1 MESRVVFVSKAWQS
15 AATIESPLPQI
26 PDDQNDRVSKHAR
39 KILIPNIGPRTIT
52 DEYKHK
58 QITPKFAQSC
68 AKQIS

>member
-1 MESRVVFVSKAWQS
+1 MESRVVFVSKALQS

-52 DEYKHK
+52 DEYTTQANHTKRVAV
-58 QITPKFAQSC
+58 FFC
-68 AKQIS
+68 FRV